1 MVKWTMMREEKEGK
15 KNGKYKR
22 YSRCKM
28 YGQTPCQNGEVK
40 VYRYTDGHVQSQVDA
55 QRQLTPDL
63 RCSE

>member
-1 MVKWTMMREEKEGK
+1 MVKWMMMREEKEGK

-40 VYRYTDGHVQSQVDA
+40 VYRYTGIQTATYRAKWTHSA
-55 QRQLTPDL
+55 N
-63 RCSE
+63 